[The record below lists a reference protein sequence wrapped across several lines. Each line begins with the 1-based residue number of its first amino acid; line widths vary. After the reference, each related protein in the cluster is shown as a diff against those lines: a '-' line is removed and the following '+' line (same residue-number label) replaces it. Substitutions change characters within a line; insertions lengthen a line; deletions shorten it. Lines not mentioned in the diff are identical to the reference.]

1 MAVGE
6 PGFGGPAPVASGAM
20 AEHDPY
26 RLPRHVL
33 PRRYELTLTPD
44 IPAATF
50 AGELDA
56 DVVVHEATPEVVL
69 NAIELEIDQAWVTAG
84 GQRLDATVR
93 LDEQTERAT
102 LTLPRP
108 VEPGDAVVSLRFRG
122 VLNDKLRG
130 FYRSRFTDEA
140 GAERFLAT
148 TQFEATDARR
158 AFPCWDE
165 PDCKARF
172 AITLVVDEDLTAVSN
187 AAVEHDEPAG
197 DGTRRVRF
205 AETMVMSTYLVAF
218 VVGPLE
224 CTAPL
229 DVDGTPTRLVHV
241 PGKGH
246 LTAYGA
252 EVAAFSLRYLA
263 DYFDLPYPGDSLD
276 LVAIP
281 DFAFGAMENL
291 GCVTFRETLLLAD
304 PQHATQSELQNV
316 VDVIAHELAHM
327 WFGDLVTMK
336 WWNGIWLNEAFATF
350 MELKVTDAF
359 RPDWERWVTFGLART
374 TAFDTDGLES
384 TRPIEY
390 DVVSP
395 EDAGGMFDVLTYEKG
410 AAVVRMLEQYL
421 GEERFRAGIRQYVAD
436 HRYGNTDTTDL
447 WDAIEAATGEP
458 VRRIM
463 DSWIFQGG
471 HPILTVESLDDGR
484 RLRIGQERFSYLP
497 DADTSARWS
506 VPLQVRVGRADGS
519 TRTQVALLEGDAIE
533 LDLDGPATWVV
544 ANAEGH
550 GFYRVR
556 YTADLQAA
564 LVDQAS
570 TVLSEVERYGL
581 VDDTWAAVL
590 VGATPAADFL
600 TLAEGFAD
608 ETDASVWRRL
618 LGGLDQLDR
627 LVDGDARTRLQGRI
641 RAIVAPALDRL
652 GWEPRADDSDRDRE
666 LRGALIGALAVLAG
680 DDGAQRQVRDL
691 FAKVR
696 ADGTSVEANV
706 AAAVVRATAALGTDD
721 DLDALIEGFRQGA
734 TPQEEQRYLYA
745 LADVRR
751 AEHMDRV
758 LDLAMTP
765 EVRTQNAPFLI
776 GACIANRD
784 HGHRAWHL
792 VEQRWDEMNERFP
805 SNSIVR
811 MLHGIRAVG
820 EVELA
825 EAIEAFLAEH
835 PVPQAKRTLQQHL
848 ERMRVSVA
856 LRQREA
862 ARLSQHLR

>member
-1 MAVGE
+1 MAS
-6 PGFGGPAPVASGAM
+6 SG
-20 AEHDPY
+20 
-26 RLPRHVL
+26 
-33 PRRYELTLTPD
+33 
-44 IPAATF
+44 
-50 AGELDA
+50 
-56 DVVVHEATPEVVL
+56 
-69 NAIELEIDQAWVTAG
+69 
-84 GQRLDATVR
+84 
-93 LDEQTERAT
+93 
-102 LTLPRP
+102 
-108 VEPGDAVVSLRFRG
+108 
-122 VLNDKLRG
+122 
-130 FYRSRFTDEA
+130 
-140 GAERFLAT
+140 
-148 TQFEATDARR
+148 
-158 AFPCWDE
+158 
-165 PDCKARF
+165 
-172 AITLVVDEDLTAVSN
+172 
-187 AAVEHDEPAG
+187 
-197 DGTRRVRF
+197 
-205 AETMVMSTYLVAF
+205 
-218 VVGPLE
+218 
-224 CTAPL
+224 PL
-229 DVDGTPTRLVHV
+229 DVDGTPTRLVHP

-246 LTAYGA
+246 LTDFGT

-304 PQHATQSELQNV
+304 PEHATQGELQNV

-359 RPDWERWVTFGLART
+359 RPEWERWVAFGLART
-374 TAFDTDGLES
+374 TAFDTDALES

-395 EDAGGMFDVLTYEKG
+395 EDAEGMFDVLTYEKG

-421 GEERFRAGIRQYVAD
+421 GEDRFRAGIRKYMAD
-436 HRYGNTDTTDL
+436 HRYGNTETTDL

-471 HPILTVESLDDGR
+471 HPIVTVEALDDGR
-484 RLRIGQERFSYLP
+484 RLRVSQERFSYLP
-497 DADTSARWS
+497 DADTGARWS
-506 VPLQVRVGRADGS
+506 VPLQVRVGHADGTTS
-519 TRTQVALLEGDAIE
+519 TQVALLEGDAVE
-533 LDLDGPATWVV
+533 LDLDAPATWVV
-544 ANAEGH
+544 ANGEGH

-556 YTADLQAA
+556 YAGDLQAGLAERA
-564 LVDQAS
+564 LS
-570 TVLSEVERYGL
+570 VLSKVERYGL

-590 VGATPAADFL
+590 AGATPASDFL
-600 TLAEGFAD
+600 ALAEGLAA
-608 ETDASVWRRL
+608 ETDASVWRRVL
-618 LGGLDQLDR
+618 AGLDQLDR
-627 LVDGDARTRLQGRI
+627 LVDGDARTALQGRV

-652 GWEPRADDSDRDRE
+652 GWEAAAGDSDRDRE

-680 DDGAQRQVRDL
+680 DEGAQARVRDL

-696 ADGTSVEANV
+696 ADSASVEANV
-706 AAAVVRATAALGTDD
+706 AAAVVRATAALATDE

-751 AEHMDRV
+751 ADHMDRV
-758 LDLAMTP
+758 LDLAMTA

-776 GACIANRD
+776 GACIAHRD
-784 HGHRAWHL
+784 HGDRAWRL
-792 VEQRWDEMNERFP
+792 VEERWDEMNDRFP

-811 MLHGIRAVG
+811 MLHGIRPVG
-820 EVELA
+820 DAGLA
-825 EAIEAFLAEH
+825 GAIEAFLADH
-835 PVPQAKRTLQQHL
+835 PVPQAKQTLQQHL

-862 ARLSQHLR
+862 ARLAQHLT